1 MRGTL
6 HEGLRLSLLIPMFA
20 LLLAGPVHADPAA
33 PSALQAGGD
42 IQAFRSI
49 SEAGLADDARFEAY
63 GGFVAAYPR
72 SPLAEVALARC
83 LELGGD
89 MAALL
94 SQLAPVER
102 TYLVT
107 SFQAHA
113 EALLA
118 NPPEGPVVT
127 DAETADSE

>member
-1 MRGTL
+1 M
-6 HEGLRLSLLIPMFA
+6 IPILA
-20 LLLAGPVHADPAA
+20 LLLAGPAHADPAA
-33 PSALQAGGD
+33 PSAMQAGSD
-42 IQAFRSI
+42 IQAFQTI
-49 SEAGLADDARFEAY
+49 GVAGLTPHDRFDAY
-63 GGFVAAYPR
+63 GVFVADYPR

-89 MAALL
+89 MAAVL

-102 TYLVT
+102 TFLVNN
-107 SFQAHA
+107 FQAHA

-127 DAETADSE
+127 DADTSE

>member
-1 MRGTL
+1 M
-6 HEGLRLSLLIPMFA
+6 SLLIPVLA

-33 PSALQAGGD
+33 PNALQAGAD
-42 IQAFRSI
+42 IQAFRDI
-49 SEAGLADDARFEAY
+49 GEAGLDDTERFEAY
-63 GGFVAAYPR
+63 GRFVADYPR
-72 SPLAEVALARC
+72 SPLAEVALSRC

-89 MAALL
+89 MAAVL
-94 SQLAPVER
+94 SQLAPAER

-113 EALLA
+113 QTLLA

-127 DAETADSE
+127 DADTE